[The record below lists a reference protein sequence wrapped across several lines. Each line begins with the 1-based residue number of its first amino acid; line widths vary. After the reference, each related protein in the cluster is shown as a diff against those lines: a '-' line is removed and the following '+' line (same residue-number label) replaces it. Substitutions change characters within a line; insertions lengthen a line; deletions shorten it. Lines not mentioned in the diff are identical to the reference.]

1 MAIMQLTLMALVSM
15 LAVKWTY
22 NKVLKIARLKNLV
35 DNPDGRKIQKQPVPV
50 LGGLAV
56 YFGLVCGML
65 FFTAIS
71 GIRFGELLP
80 IFFSISIMLFVGM
93 LDDFLGLSARS
104 RIIIEIL
111 TISALIYASGL
122 SIDSLQGLWGVNA
135 FSWYIAVPLT
145 ILTGVGLINAYNMV
159 DGVNGLSSGLCIVV
173 SCFFAVV
180 FYKYR
185 DYLDCAIAVCFAAS
199 LIPFII
205 HNVFG
210 NKSRM
215 FIGDGGTMVMGVI
228 ICWFVMRILSS
239 RNNWPVRYPSQTPV
253 SFVALV
259 WAFAAEPVFD
269 TLRVMTGRI
278 LRRTSPFKPDKTHL
292 HHVFIELG
300 ISHIFTSISIITINT
315 LVVLAWFV
323 AFKCGLSQPWQL
335 FVGISAAIIFVWGSY
350 FFLNYH
356 LKHDTEFARLIRSN
370 SGKTHF
376 SHTKVWQSFQKFLD
390 RGACDA
396 ENENKDKTE

>member
-1 MAIMQLTLMALVSM
+1 MAILQLILMALVSM
-15 LAVKWTY
+15 LAVRWTY
-22 NKVLKIARLKNLV
+22 YRVLRIARLKNLV
-35 DNPDGRKIQKQPVPV
+35 DNPDARKIQKLPVPV

-56 YFGLVCGML
+56 YFGLICGL
-65 FFTAIS
+65 FFYTAIS

-80 IFFSISIMLFVGM
+80 VFFSVSIMLFVGM

-111 TISALIYASGL
+111 TILALIYASGL
-122 SIDSLQGLWGVNA
+122 SIDSLQGLWGIHS

-173 SCFFAVV
+173 SCFFAIL
-180 FYKYR
+180 FYRYR

-199 LIPFII
+199 LIPFLV

-210 NKSRM
+210 EKSRM
-215 FIGDGGTMVMGVI
+215 FIGDGGTMVMGII

-239 RNNWPVRYPSQTPV
+239 RNNWPQRYPSQTPV

-292 HHVFIELG
+292 HHLFIDLG
-300 ISHIFTSISIITINT
+300 FSHIFTSLCIVSINS
-315 LVVLAWFV
+315 LVALAWFI
-323 AFKCGLSQPWQL
+323 AFKCGLSQSWQL

-356 LKHDTEFARLIRSN
+356 LKHDTKFVRHIRSN
-370 SGKTHF
+370 SCKTHLG
-376 SHTKVWQSFQKFLD
+376 HTGAWQSFQNFLD
-390 RGACDA
+390 KGACDF
-396 ENENKDKTE
+396 ENDNKEKTE